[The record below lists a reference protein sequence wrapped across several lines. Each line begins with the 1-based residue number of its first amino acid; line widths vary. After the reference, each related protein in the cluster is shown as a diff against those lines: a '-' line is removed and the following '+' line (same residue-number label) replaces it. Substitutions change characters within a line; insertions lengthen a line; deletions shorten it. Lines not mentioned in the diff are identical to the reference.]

1 MSLGTIDQS
10 PPPFFRQ
17 GTPAL
22 SKLLVLGAL
31 AVLLMVLD
39 TRLQWAA
46 PVRQTVAVALSPLQ
60 WLALQPLHAARWS
73 GQYLGSLRAAQDEA
87 ALARAELMRQ
97 AERAAIV
104 EHLAQENREL
114 RDLLGMRARLPAT
127 TRGAQIL
134 YQLADPYTLAVVID
148 RGQQDGVQPGSAVMD
163 GFGVLGQVTRVHWAT
178 AEVRLLVDPRQAMA
192 VINTRTGQRSLA
204 FGLPADWGADAHIE
218 LRFEPIA
225 TQAMVGDV
233 LTTSGIDGVYP
244 PGLPVA
250 QIVQVTAS
258 GADGFAQVHARPLAR
273 IQHALHVLVIDPVG
287 RPVANETPAAAA
299 ASAPPTPPDRRAA
312 P

>member
-1 MSLGTIDQS
+1 
-10 PPPFFRQ
+10 
-17 GTPAL
+17 L

-31 AVLLMVLD
+31 ALLLMVLD
-39 TRLQWAA
+39 ARLQWAA
-46 PVRQTVAVALSPLQ
+46 PVRQSLAVALSPLQ
-60 WLALQPLHAARWS
+60 WLALQPLHVARWS
-73 GQYLGSLRAAQDEA
+73 GQYLGSLQAAQDEV

-114 RDLLGMRARLPAT
+114 RDLLGMRTRLPAT

-148 RGQQDGVQPGSAVMD
+148 RGQSDGVQPGSAVMD
-163 GFGVLGQVTRVHWAT
+163 GFGVLGQVTRVHWGT
-178 AEVRLLVDPRQAMA
+178 AEVRLLTDPRQAMA

-204 FGLPADWGADAHIE
+204 FGMPTDWGAEAQVE
-218 LRFEPIA
+218 LRFEPIT

-244 PGLPVA
+244 AGLPVA
-250 QIVQVTAS
+250 QIVQVTVS
-258 GADGFAQVHARPLAR
+258 GADGFAEVQARPLAR
-273 IQHALHVLVIDPVG
+273 TQHALHVLVIDPVG
-287 RPVANETPAAAA
+287 RPVANDAPAAAA
-299 ASAPPTPPDRRAA
+299 DRAA
-312 P
+312 PSPARGRAP

>member
-39 TRLQWAA
+39 ARLQWAA
-46 PVRQTVAVALSPLQ
+46 PVRQTLAVALSPVQ

-134 YQLADPYTLAVVID
+134 YQLADPC
-148 RGQQDGVQPGSAVMD
+148 
-163 GFGVLGQVTRVHWAT
+163 FGVLGQVTRVHWAT

-204 FGLPADWGADAHIE
+204 FGLPADWGADAQIE

-244 PGLPVA
+244 AGLPVA
-250 QIVQVTAS
+250 QIVQVMAS

>member
-31 AVLLMVLD
+31 ALLLMVLD
-39 TRLQWAA
+39 ARLQWAA
-46 PVRQTVAVALSPLQ
+46 PVRQSLAVALSPLQ
-60 WLALQPLHAARWS
+60 WLALQPLHVARWS
-73 GQYLGSLRAAQDEA
+73 GQYLGSLQAAQDEA

-114 RDLLGMRARLPAT
+114 RDLLGMRTRLPAT

-148 RGQQDGVQPGSAVMD
+148 RGQSDGVQPGSAVMD
-163 GFGVLGQVTRVHWAT
+163 GFGVLGQVTRVHWGT
-178 AEVRLLVDPRQAMA
+178 AEVRLLTDPRQAMA

-204 FGLPADWGADAHIE
+204 FGMPTDWGAEAQVE
-218 LRFEPIA
+218 LRFEPIT

-244 PGLPVA
+244 AGLPVA
-250 QIVQVTAS
+250 QIVQVTVS
-258 GADGFAQVHARPLAR
+258 GADGFAEVQARPLAR
-273 IQHALHVLVIDPVG
+273 TQHALHVLVIDPVG
-287 RPVANETPAAAA
+287 RPVANDAPAAAA
-299 ASAPPTPPDRRAA
+299 DRAA
-312 P
+312 PSPARGRAP

>member
-17 GTPAL
+17 GASAL

-31 AVLLMVLD
+31 ALLLMVLD
-39 TRLQWAA
+39 ARLQWAA
-46 PVRQTVAVALSPLQ
+46 PVRQTVAVVLSPLQ

-73 GQYLGSLRAAQDEA
+73 GQYLGSLQAAQDEA
-87 ALARAELMRQ
+87 ALARTELMRQ

-114 RDLLGMRARLPAT
+114 RDLLGLHARLPAT

-148 RGQQDGVQPGSAVMD
+148 RGQRDGVQPGSAVMD
-163 GFGVLGQVTRVHWAT
+163 GFGVLGQVIRVHWGT
-178 AEVRLLVDPRQAMA
+178 AEVRLLTDPRQAMA

-204 FGLPADWGADAHIE
+204 FGLPSAWGAEALIE
-218 LRFEPIA
+218 LRFEPA
-225 TQAMVGDV
+225 TTQAMVGDV

-244 PGLPVA
+244 AGLPVA
-250 QIVQVTAS
+250 QVVQVTVS
-258 GADGFAQVHARPLAR
+258 GADGFADVQARPLAR
-273 IQHALHVLVIDPVG
+273 TQHALHVLVIDPVG
-287 RPVANETPAAAA
+287 RPPVANEVPAAA
-299 ASAPPTPPDRRAA
+299 PDRAA
-312 P
+312 PSPVPRAAP